1 MYVEKAAETTFVQKT
16 RAYNVDEIDYWKPLN
31 GTVIHD
37 VSSHLFISEEH
48 KTPFTIKGWRWQGW
62 RWQGWRWQGWSGES
76 IARHVTCRSCS
87 ALRTDILIF

>member
-62 RWQGWRWQGWSGES
+62 SGES
-76 IARHVTCRSCS
+76 MARHVTCRSCS